1 MSKANTKRTIEY
13 IGEILPDGHLSIPD
27 EVKKELELHK
37 SNSLK
42 ITLTFLSSDEKR
54 GWAIFRQMGK
64 HAEPGTLP
72 NASVDHDR
80 YLYGKTK

>member
-1 MSKANTKRTIEY
+1 MSVKTTKTIEY

-27 EVKKELELHK
+27 EIKKELELHK

-54 GWAIFRQMGK
+54 GWEIFRQMGK
-64 HAEPGTLP
+64 YAEHGTLP
-72 NASVDHDR
+72 NASVDHDK
-80 YLYGKTK
+80 YLYGKSK

>member
-1 MSKANTKRTIEY
+1 MCAKPTKVIEY

-27 EVKKELELHK
+27 EVKDELELHK

-54 GWAIFRQMGK
+54 GWEIFRQMGK
-64 HAEPGTLP
+64 YAESGTLQ
-72 NASVDHDR
+72 NASEDHDK
-80 YLYGKTK
+80 YLYGK